1 MLTLH
6 AVAGSSDSDAGD
18 AAGDGLAVLVEG
30 ERIADLGTAARL
42 RAEYPAARVREWPAG
57 ARLSAGRLWTGPLPD
72 APSPRERV
80 YAALREGATALLGA
94 DLSPAAELRA
104 AARRSGVPV
113 LDGPR
118 EPRLA
123 VGERA
128 DLTVLDGGGGCLATV
143 VAGKLVH
150 RRR

>member
-6 AVAGSSDSDAGD
+6 TVAGSSGEPES
-18 AAGDGLAVLVEG
+18 AVLVEG
-30 ERIADLGTAARL
+30 GRIAALGTAAEL
-42 RAEYPAARVREWPAG
+42 QAGNPGARVREWPAG
-57 ARLSAGRLWTGPLPD
+57 ARLAAGRLWTGPLPD

-80 YAALREGATALLGA
+80 YAALRLGATALLGA
-94 DLSPAAELRA
+94 ELAGEPGGDELRA

-128 DLTVLDGGGGCLATV
+128 DLVVLDAGGGCVATV
-143 VAGKLVH
+143 VGGKLVH